1 MFLAIWRD
9 PLDAR
14 GVPKE
19 DAKHNQPPKV
29 QWYPKNNWPPKVQQ
43 HPQNNQKDDTQGP
56 WGRANSAGPLLQ
68 MEYNSHFFPALVLGT
83 SNLLVLRTG
92 KETNKK
98 GTAFLGSTP
107 ESTRK
112 TSQVSVRQEGSWWT
126 EYDKGLGSRM
136 SVPNKEQ
143 TKKGKL

>member
-29 QWYPKNNWPPKVQQ
+29 QWYPKNKWPSKVHQ

-56 WGRANSAGPLLQ
+56 WGQANSAGPLLQ

-83 SNLLVLRTG
+83 CNLLVTKPSSQNR
-92 KETNKK
+92 K
-98 GTAFLGSTP
+98 GD
-107 ESTRK
+107 K
-112 TSQVSVRQEGSWWT
+112 QEGDSFSGEHT
-126 EYDKGLGSRM
+126 RIHRKDFSGLSETGGIMVDR
-136 SVPNKEQ
+136 V
-143 TKKGKL
+143 